1 MGGIS
6 AIGNKA
12 VTKPLLKTLDY
23 FAKDPAKAIAYT
35 TIASL
40 LIKDGIGCYMY
51 VNQSLNNKKIPEDK
65 RKFVAALDL
74 TNGILMIMTQLL
86 CFFGMRKI
94 NKSLF
99 PKLFKKS
106 FDKEG
111 NVLKTLETQLR
122 LNQEKANIPKS
133 GKVIIRKEYDKIK
146 KGFFDIFSFVTE
158 LVAAT
163 IFAKRVVVPFLA
175 TPLADKVKRKWSA
188 ADNTNGKSF
197 SAEPEKQNAKEEKQ
211 ITNPQEVFQIISNTN
226 QNQSKNLLSK
236 YIRQTA

>member
-6 AIGNKA
+6 AIGNKV
-12 VTKPLLKTLDY
+12 VTKPLLKGLNY

-40 LIKDGIGCYMY
+40 LVKDGIGCYMY

-146 KGFFDIFSFVTE
+146 QGFFDIFSFVTE

-188 ADNTNGKSF
+188 TDGSKDKNSSTD
-197 SAEPEKQNAKEEKQ
+197 EKQNAKEEKQ
-211 ITNPQEVFQIISNTN
+211 ISNPYDTFQFISNKN
-226 QNQSKNLLSK
+226 QNLSTNLLAK
-236 YIRQTA
+236 YKKTA